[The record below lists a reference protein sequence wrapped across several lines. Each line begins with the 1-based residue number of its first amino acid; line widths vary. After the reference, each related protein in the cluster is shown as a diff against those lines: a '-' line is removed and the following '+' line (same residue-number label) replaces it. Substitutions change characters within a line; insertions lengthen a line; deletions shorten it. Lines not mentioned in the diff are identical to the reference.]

1 MPLSREERNKLQKEY
16 KQLKRN
22 YRKSNT
28 ELRNLE
34 IDLINLL
41 GKYSNEITDEEV
53 KEAYSILKRDKN
65 R

>member
-1 MPLSREERNKLQKEY
+1 MEERKKKKKEY
-16 KQLKRN
+16 KKSKRN

>member
-22 YRKSNT
+22 YRKSNA